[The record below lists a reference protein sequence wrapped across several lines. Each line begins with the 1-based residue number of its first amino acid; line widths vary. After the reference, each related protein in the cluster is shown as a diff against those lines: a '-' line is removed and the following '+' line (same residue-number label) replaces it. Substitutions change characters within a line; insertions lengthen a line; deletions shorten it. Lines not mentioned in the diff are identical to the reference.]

1 MGDDPMTAA
10 QNKAV
15 ISSFVEEVLNQGRL
29 ERIDDLVAVD
39 FVEVDLFLGSSRG
52 AKVLSR

>member
-1 MGDDPMTAA
+1 MTAA